1 MTNKEIWLVQRSH
14 VEGEQ
19 IFLIV
24 VFPSRRRVSLSCLT
38 VQRSALY
45 KVVLQFSV

>member
-1 MTNKEIWLVQRSH
+1 MTNKEIWLVYRSH

-19 IFLIV
+19 IV

-38 VQRSALY
+38 AKRSVLY
-45 KVVLQFSV
+45 NVVLQLSVK